1 MQEIDHHHRDAQDP
15 NVDSEEGGLGHSRA
29 VTQTENA
36 EPSDPVTTI
45 VIASRAYHQL
55 MRAEKPLE
63 LQVKAYF
70 RMMGRL
76 ANEEQAKEKEKAT
89 HKSVLKLKRTVPP
102 EIDTVSRIAIGL
114 GIDPVVFAI
123 DVHRAS
129 LERYRNEQAKIL
141 EATAKELSVWRWVD
155 SVRGIGALN
164 LALIV
169 GGAGA
174 PLWPDYANPAKL
186 WKRFGLAVLS
196 DGKAQRRV
204 ADKELA
210 IEAGFSPTR
219 RATMHNVGESLMKQ
233 NKREDGEP
241 GKYRE
246 IYLERKEYEA
256 ERLPDAKPIYPHR
269 RALRYMEKKFL
280 VDLWEAWKR
289 AA

>member
-1 MQEIDHHHRDAQDP
+1 MNEIDHAGSATQVDV
-15 NVDSEEGGLGHSRA
+15 VDSEEGGLGQRDHVA
-29 VTQTENA
+29 QVDVA
-36 EPSDPVTTI
+36 ELSDPVTTI

-76 ANEEQAKEKEKAT
+76 TSEEQAKEKEKVA
-89 HKSVLKLKRTVPP
+89 HKSVLKLKRVVPP
-102 EIDTVSRIAIGL
+102 EVDTVSRIAIGI

-129 LERYRNEQAKIL
+129 LERYRNGQAKIL
-141 EATAKELSVWRWVD
+141 EAAAQELPVWRWVD
-155 SVRGIGALN
+155 SVRGIGPLG
-164 LALIV
+164 LSLIV

-174 PLWPDYANPAKL
+174 PLWPNYAGPAKL

-204 ADKELA
+204 SDKELA

-219 RATMHNVGESLMKQ
+219 RATMHNIGESLMKQ

-246 IYLERKEYEA
+246 MYLERKDIEKEK
-256 ERLPDAKPIYPHR
+256 LPDAKPAHPHR